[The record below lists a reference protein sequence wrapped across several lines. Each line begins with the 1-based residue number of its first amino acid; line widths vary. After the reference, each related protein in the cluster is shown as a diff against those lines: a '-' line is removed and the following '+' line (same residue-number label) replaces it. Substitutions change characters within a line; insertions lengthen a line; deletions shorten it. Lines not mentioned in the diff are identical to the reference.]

1 MLIFKKSIPRRT
13 FLRGAGASLALPFL
27 DAMIPALAAGKPAQ
41 PPLRLG
47 YIYLPIGRIM
57 SNWTPATEGTDYELT
72 PSLEPLARFRDQ
84 MLLLS
89 GMDLKSAHLLPDERG
104 GPHARPCAAFLT
116 GVHPFPDRVGTSF
129 DQRIANHIGHD
140 TPLASLELS
149 LDSPDW
155 AGQGG
160 GDYDGFYTSTISWR
174 TANSPLPVENNPRKI
189 FERLFGDTD
198 TLDPEAMRR
207 RIQRKG
213 SVLDSVSARVNSL
226 MTSVSA
232 NDRYKLEEY
241 LGAVRD
247 IERGI
252 QASESRTVSEN
263 DLMPGI
269 KRPTGIPDNV
279 MDHAKLMSDLMV
291 LAYQTNMTHVITFM
305 LGHEGSNRNY
315 LELGAQDGHH
325 SLSHHKGDTG
335 AIELVKKIDR
345 YQSEMLVYFLD
356 KMQSVQ
362 ESDGTTLLD
371 NSVIVA
377 ASGLSDANEHVHTNV
392 PAALFGR
399 AQGRIRGGRH
409 VRHDGVPFSNLNLA
423 IMDMFGASAEE
434 YLSDETS
441 DGTGILK
448 GLA

>member
-269 KRPTGIPDNV
+269 KRPTGIPDN
-279 MDHAKLMSDLMV
+279 
-291 LAYQTNMTHVITFM
+291 
-305 LGHEGSNRNY
+305 Y